1 MDSVYWL
8 NWQWKHE
15 GMEIGNKNARP
26 TTLWDIVYPQIPT
39 YKPLQLRPIISTKT
53 LAH

>member
-8 NWQWKHE
+8 NWQEKRE

-26 TTLWDIVYPQIPT
+26 TTDIVYPHIPT
-39 YKPLQLRPIISTKT
+39 YKPLQRRPIISTKS
-53 LAH
+53 LVH